1 MLVQPLTNSDGMM
14 RGISGDVIDCREVQ
28 ATLTTAG
35 AGTILGSMFATPILR
50 RSGPGAGYTDTSDTA
65 ANIIAALCGAG
76 GLNATGVTFEDI
88 YQPAN
93 TPTPGATWRWLY
105 INTVAQAMTA
115 AAGTGVTLGTNVN
128 VAASNWREYLLTL
141 TNTTAPTQ
149 FTATTVN
156 SSPTV
161 TPGDVRNLRR
171 ITPGMLVSGTGISG
185 GTTVSAVGPS
195 TFTLSANATASGTV
209 VLTFNP
215 TLTWAGL
222 RSGAL

>member
-1 MLVQPLTNSDGMM
+1 MLVQLYTNTDGMA
-14 RGISGDVIDCREVQ
+14 RGVAGDVLDCREVE

-50 RSGPGAGYTDTSDTA
+50 RSGPAAGYTDTSDTA
-65 ANIIAALCGAG
+65 ANIIAALAGNG
-76 GLNATGVTFEDI
+76 GLNAAGVTFEDI

-115 AAGTGVTLGTNVN
+115 AAGTGVTLGSNVN
-128 VAASNWREYLLTL
+128 IIASNWREYLLTL
-141 TNTTAPTQ
+141 TNTTAPVL
-149 FTATTVN
+149 FTASTVN
-156 SSPTV
+156 ANAVV
-161 TPGDVRNLRR
+161 TPADVRMLRR

-185 GTTVSAVGPS
+185 GTTVLAVGPT
-195 TFTLSANATASGTV
+195 TFTLSANATATGTTT
-209 VLTFNP
+209 LTFNP
-215 TLTWAGL
+215 TLRWAGL